1 MRNSYLFIIVGIIS
15 TILGVITAILINN
28 FIS

>member
-1 MRNSYLFIIVGIIS
+1 MKNSYLFILVGIIAV
-15 TILGVITAILINN
+15 ILGVITAILLNN

>member
-1 MRNSYLFIIVGIIS
+1 MKNSYLFILVGITS
-15 TILGVITAILINN
+15 TILGIITAILINN

>member
-1 MRNSYLFIIVGIIS
+1 MRNSYLFILVGIIS
-15 TILGVITAILINN
+15 TILGIVTAILINN